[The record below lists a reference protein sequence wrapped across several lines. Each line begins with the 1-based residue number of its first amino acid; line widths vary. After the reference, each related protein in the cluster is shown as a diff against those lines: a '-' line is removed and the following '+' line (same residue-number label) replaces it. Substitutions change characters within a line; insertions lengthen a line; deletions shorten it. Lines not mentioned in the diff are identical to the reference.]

1 MPDKHSNNKPEVS
14 EELIRK
20 YLAGELD
27 DRAMHALERQALDD
41 PFLAEALEGYAA
53 NEPDQSAQ
61 LADLQQR
68 LEQRVAQSEK
78 GKLRLLYYRWAS
90 AAAIL
95 LILGLS
101 FLWINRQ
108 ESIERQKEIAK
119 AEDTR
124 PAPPSYKAADSTV
137 VTQAPATSGA
147 AVPAETLLRKTAPS
161 PAAAPPSKPAGALHE
176 KKQQQNDVP
185 QTAPQQDKA
194 ADAALATAEDAA
206 KDEITSSTMQDTAK
220 KEASIAANQAPAL
233 LNDVVVVGY
242 GVQKKQAL
250 SGRVSQVQ
258 LSGVNA
264 SKQFVSGKVVDKE
277 SGEPLPG
284 VTVNADNSRPVITD
298 NEGNFSIVLDT
309 AGTSSLKLAAIG
321 FNSQQLQ
328 LRQQN
333 KNNVVIAM
341 EPSTS
346 ALDEVVVTGVGRKS
360 KRAARAY
367 MRQHAQ
373 KIVVLGS
380 STAAGVGPKTPDST
394 WVSLLSAYVEGRNRL
409 SAVTN
414 LAVGGF
420 NSYKILPEDDDVPF
434 NKPDPDPEHNIDKAL
449 SLRPDM
455 IIINMPSND
464 ITAGFSVEEFQRNLA
479 RVTDLIRRHK
489 IRFYVTTTQ
498 PRNTSAANRSKLQQ
512 MRDLIIRSY
521 PDAYI
526 NCWEGL
532 STPDGNILPKYDSG
546 DGVHLNG
553 LGHQLMFERVKE
565 KIN

>member
-53 NEPDQSAQ
+53 HEPDQSAQ

-95 LILGLS
+95 VILGLS

-124 PAPPSYKAADSTV
+124 PAPPSFKAADSTV
-137 VTQAPATSGA
+137 VTQAPAIPGA

-161 PAAAPPSKPAGALHE
+161 PAIAPPANPAGALHE

-185 QTAPQQDKA
+185 QTAPQQNKA
-194 ADAALATAEDAA
+194 ADAALAATADAA
-206 KDEITSSTMQDTAK
+206 KDEVTSSIMQDTAK
-220 KEASIAANQAPAL
+220 KEASIAANKAPAL

-250 SGRVSQVQ
+250 SGRDVQVQ
-258 LSGVNA
+258 LRGVNA

-284 VTVNADNSRPVITD
+284 VTVNADNSGPVITD

-333 KNNVVIAM
+333 KNDVVIAM

-367 MRQHAQ
+367 LRQHAQ

-394 WVSLLSAYVEGRNRL
+394 WVSLLSALVEGKNRL
-409 SAVTN
+409 STVTN

-420 NSYKILPEDDDVPF
+420 NSYKILPEDADVPF

-479 RVTDLIRRHK
+479 MVTDIIRRHK

-498 PRNTSAANRSKLQQ
+498 PRNTSAANRGKLQQ
-512 MRDLIIRSY
+512 MRDLIIRNY

-532 STPDGNILPKYDSG
+532 GTPDGNILPRYDSG

-553 LGHQLMFERVKE
+553 LGHQIMFERVKE
-565 KIN
+565 KIK